1 MPTVLRSFEYA
12 LDVTALA
19 VDTLSGLLAYGMNV
33 CWTLI
38 YVYMAQLTLGL
49 PGTRDGNI
57 QILGRPGVE
66 VSIELPE
73 SKVAIKFL
81 QISLSTFRLVCIGEV
96 ER

>member
-1 MPTVLRSFEYA
+1 MT
-12 LDVTALA
+12 
-19 VDTLSGLLAYGMNV
+19 
-33 CWTLI
+33 
-38 YVYMAQLTLGL
+38 QLTLGL